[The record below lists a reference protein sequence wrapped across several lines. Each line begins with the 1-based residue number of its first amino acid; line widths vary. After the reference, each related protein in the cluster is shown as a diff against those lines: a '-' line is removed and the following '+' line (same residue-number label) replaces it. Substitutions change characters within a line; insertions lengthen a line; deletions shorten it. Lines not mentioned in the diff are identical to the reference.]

1 MRIFALLFLLGGFA
15 AQPQAVGRK
24 LVWSDE
30 FDKPGWP
37 DPSKWTYEEGFIRN
51 NELQFYTRNRPENAR
66 VENGL
71 LIIEARE
78 GQGMDWPG
86 RGRMSN
92 GCEFAERHAEKS
104 FVFDRRFCQRSTGGP
119 PLKGS
124 AIH

>member
-1 MRIFALLFLLGGFA
+1 MRIFALLFLLDGFA
-15 AQPQAVGRK
+15 AQPQAVGWK

-71 LIIEARE
+71 LIIEARRA
-78 GQGMDWPG
+78 G
-86 RGRMSN
+86 N
-92 GCEFAERHAEKS
+92 GLARPWEDVQRLRICRKT
-104 FVFDRRFCQRSTGGP
+104 RREVLCF
-119 PLKGS
+119 
-124 AIH
+124 